1 MRIYYFWFLRTL
13 YIFVYLVGIC
23 KSKPFFHE
31 QVGGYSLQL
40 RDGQN
45 FARNDLD
52 QFWTLG
58 PKKLSRNKRTPFFNL
73 LKTFLFRGPSKPR
86 RKKPSSS
93 YNPPSAPYNP
103 PSSPYN
109 PPPSSYN
116 PQSESYS
123 TPSSNG
129 LTSTYQEVSA
139 DEKPP
144 RIVNRTFGYICRITL
159 SNFYC
164 QVGTEC
170 DKNGNKLLNQ

>member
-1 MRIYYFWFLRTL
+1 MYIYVF
-13 YIFVYLVGIC
+13 LVGIC
-23 KSKPFFHE
+23 KYKPFFHA
-31 QVGGYSLQL
+31 QAGGYSLQEL

-45 FARNDLD
+45 FTRNDLD

-58 PKKLSRNKRTPFFNL
+58 PKKLSRTKRTPFFNL

-86 RKKPSSS
+86 RKKPSTSYNSTLAS

-103 PSSPYN
+103 PSTPYN

-129 LTSTYQEVSA
+129 LTSSYQEVPA

-170 DKNGNKLLNQ
+170 DKNGNKLLKQ